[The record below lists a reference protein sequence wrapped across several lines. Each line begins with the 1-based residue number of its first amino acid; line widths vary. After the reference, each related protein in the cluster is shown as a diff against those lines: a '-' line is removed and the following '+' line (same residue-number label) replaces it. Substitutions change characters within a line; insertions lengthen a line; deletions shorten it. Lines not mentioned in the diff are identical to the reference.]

1 MARSYPSSVARLA
14 DRNPDGAR
22 RSSYAARNVAVGDV
36 LRLVPE
42 PENPHDR
49 WAVAVIHNGFQLGYI
64 PGWHDWVSVSLDKGD
79 THHVVVTAVKIKGWL
94 FKRAVQLDIRIAV
107 TDATSAE

>member
-14 DRNPDGAR
+14 YRNPDGAS
-22 RSSYAARNVAVGDV
+22 RSKYAARNVAVGDV

-42 PENPHDR
+42 PENPDDR

-64 PGWHDWVSVSLDKGD
+64 PAWHDWVSVSLDNGNID
-79 THHVVVTAVKIKGWL
+79 HVVVTAVKTKGWL
-94 FKRAVQLDIRIAV
+94 FKRAVQIDIRIAV
-107 TDATSAE
+107 VDDR